1 MRFRV
6 KNKEHYVHAGIKVVR
21 KKFLSSMFV
30 SQTGR
35 VLEGVASDKG
45 QSYPTWHQIWD

>member
-1 MRFRV
+1 MYMQVLKLR
-6 KNKEHYVHAGIKVVR
+6 GKVS
-21 KKFLSSMFV
+21 KFLSSMFV